1 MIKIMDPKARKSL
14 ITLFLLVLLISL
26 EANAQNEVAIGST
39 TTKSNAILWLN
50 GNGSQG
56 LILPVVTN
64 KSTVSSPDKGMIL
77 YDNADNKVWYR
88 SDNAWVEVGGG
99 GASTTSLTL
108 NLTGNQLQLRD
119 GTTTLSTVTIA
130 GGTASNGAFMVWNG
144 SSWQYATLNGDVSGA
159 NGALQVDGIKGKTVP
174 ALPTTATTQ
183 ALVWDGTAWKF
194 QALTGGTD
202 SQTLTFTSPNLSIS
216 NGNSVNLSTL
226 DKDAQTLS
234 LAGSSLSIS
243 GGNAVTLPSTS
254 FGNLTTATTG
264 LTITGG
270 TGAVAGTGTIL
281 AIQNA
286 TASQPGLLTA
296 TDYTTFGGKVSLG
309 GDLGGTAISPLVS
322 KIQGVA
328 VSSTAPASNQVL
340 QYNGTNW
347 IPSTLAASGDITDV
361 LAGTGLTG
369 GGTSGSVALNLATSG
384 VTQGIYGSATAIPQL
399 TIDAQG
405 RITAVTTFSPTVA
418 DGSITGGSAGLGVKI
433 AANTITDANIA
444 SLNADKINAGTLPA
458 AQVPNLD
465 ASKITTGTFTTAQI
479 PNLDASK
486 ITTGAFNTTQ
496 IPNLD
501 AAKITSGVLSTQQ
514 GGTGLSFSSGSIG
527 QGQLLIGTGGA
538 FAKANL
544 TAANGIN
551 ITNGAG
557 SISIATSGNFGSQN
571 LSTSGTLNA
580 GAATF
585 SGLTIGTATWPAN
598 GSGVLT
604 NDGTGTLNWA
614 PAGGTGTVTGVSVVT
629 ANGFTG
635 SVANSTTTPAITVG
649 TSLSGILKGNGTSMS
664 VATAGTDYLIPTG
677 SAALLTGFPILNQ
690 NTTGSASTITG
701 TITES
706 QVTNLTTNLAN
717 KVTANTAIAGA
728 TNTKITYDAKGLVT
742 AGTTLVAAD
751 IPNIAESQVTNLVI
765 DLAAKQPQL
774 SGTGFIKATGSTIS
788 YDNSTY
794 LTSFSETDPSV
805 KAINGLVKSNGTTI
819 SAAIAGTDYLT
830 PTGSAALLTGFPILN
845 QNTTGTAST
854 ITGAITESQVTN
866 LTTNLANKVA
876 ANTAIAGATNT
887 KITYDAKGLVTA
899 GTTLVAADIPNIAE
913 SQVTNL
919 VTDLAAKQTAFGSQT
934 QNTFYSA
941 PNGVPGVPTFR
952 AILATDIPTLN
963 QNTTGNAAT
972 VTTNANLIGPV
983 TSVGNT
989 TAIANG
995 AISNAMLANGAVA
1008 NLSGINTGDQTT
1020 ITGNAGTATSLQT
1033 GRTISMTGDV
1043 TYTSPSF
1050 DGTANVTATST
1061 VTAINNTSLAGL
1073 ATGILKN
1080 TTVTG
1085 VPSIAVAG
1093 DFPILN
1099 QNTTGNA
1106 ATVTTNA
1113 NLTGPVTSIGNATS
1127 IGSGVI
1133 TNAMLANTAVANLSG
1148 TNTGDQTITLTGDV
1162 TGGGIGSFVTTIGT
1176 GAITSGK
1183 ILDATIADID
1193 VSATAAIAGT
1203 KIAPAFGAQNIS
1215 NTGTLTTGTTGQFAV
1230 NATGNITKINNI
1242 TTSFPASQ
1250 GAAATILTNDGA
1262 GNLSWAA
1269 NTPGAGWGVSGN
1281 GGLTSANFI
1290 GPQAGVPFNIKIG
1303 TTWAGRIEP
1312 ATGVAN
1318 TTFGYGAGTLLSS
1331 GIDNTAIGYNA
1342 LASNTTAGGNTAVG
1356 RGALATQSVGQGSTT
1371 YNTGVGYQAL
1381 NLNTT
1386 GKWNTAMGYNSG
1398 GANLDGNYNTFIG
1411 SLAGLTS
1418 GTAVQYSTAIGY
1430 NAQVTASNAI
1440 VLGGT
1445 GVDAVNVGIGTT
1457 APTVTLEVAGTAPS
1471 IYVNGTNSG
1480 YLIYGTSGLA
1490 QGNPTFTTR
1499 SAGSKI
1505 VLYPQ
1510 VGASNVDYAIGT
1522 SGSTLWLSLPNTSP
1536 TMKFSFWGGT
1546 TELMRIQGDGFVGIG
1561 TTAPTQKL
1569 HVIGNILASGTITPS
1584 DLRYKKSI
1592 KPLTNALSNVSKLN
1606 GVTYYYRTEEF
1617 SEQGFNKEKQIGVI
1631 AQEIEKIY
1639 PELVTTD
1646 ANGYKA
1652 VDYSKLTPILVEA
1665 IKELNSQ
1672 NEQLK
1677 SKLKSLESE
1686 NGVLE
1691 SKVTSFEIQQQ
1702 AIQKDV
1708 EELKRILGMKASKN

>member
-1457 APTVTLEVAGTAPS
+1457 APT
-1471 IYVNGTNSG
+1471 
-1480 YLIYGTSGLA
+1480 
-1490 QGNPTFTTR
+1490 
-1499 SAGSKI
+1499 
-1505 VLYPQ
+1505 
-1510 VGASNVDYAIGT
+1510 
-1522 SGSTLWLSLPNTSP
+1522 
-1536 TMKFSFWGGT
+1536 
-1546 TELMRIQGDGFVGIG
+1546 
-1561 TTAPTQKL
+1561 QKL